1 MCARFLPKG
10 SVFEF
15 DSLDEVRNFD
25 PEFICNV
32 SSDALDNIC
41 ATLSCER
48 SQIESVDPIKQGL
61 TNLSFFFSVNG
72 EGYVYRHPGPG
83 TNKLINRKAEAFALK
98 KAFDLGLDNTF
109 VHIDPEEGWK
119 ISRFVPNCHEL
130 DYGNRRQVKSALQMA
145 RRLHQS
151 GAVSPYSF
159 DAYLE
164 SKKIVHLLEEEGWSF
179 PPDFKDLSLAM
190 DRLVGPMRAGRGIP
204 CFATTIFMHRTSL

>member
-1 MCARFLPKG
+1 MVGWPSDKYVLEVKGKNNRILSASLGGSSGWTMVGHAYWDSDFSSRFLTILQSEYFRQETKEKLWDEVFFAHAQELCMCARFLPES

-15 DSLDEVRNFD
+15 DSLDEIRNFD

-41 ATLSCER
+41 TTLSCER

-98 KAFDLGLDNTF
+98 K
-109 VHIDPEEGWK
+109 
-119 ISRFVPNCHEL
+119 
-130 DYGNRRQVKSALQMA
+130 
-145 RRLHQS
+145 
-151 GAVSPYSF
+151 
-159 DAYLE
+159 
-164 SKKIVHLLEEEGWSF
+164 
-179 PPDFKDLSLAM
+179 SL
-190 DRLVGPMRAGRGIP
+190 
-204 CFATTIFMHRTSL
+204 